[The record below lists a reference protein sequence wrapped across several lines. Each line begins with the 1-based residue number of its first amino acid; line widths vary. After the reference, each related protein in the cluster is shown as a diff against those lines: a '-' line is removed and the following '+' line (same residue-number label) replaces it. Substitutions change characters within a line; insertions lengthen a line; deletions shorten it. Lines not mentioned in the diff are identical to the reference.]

1 MPRASLPHIPP
12 LNVPHREQTQSSDC
26 LAACAAMVLAYL
38 GRPVD
43 YARLLAIL
51 QIGPVGAPRRNVLRL
66 TRLGL
71 DVTYREA
78 TFSLIAT
85 HLQAGQPVIAFVDT
99 GELAYW
105 SVTTNHAIVVIG
117 LEAEHVI
124 VHDPAFAATPQRIP
138 FGEFEVAWLN
148 CDNACAV
155 VTVCRPT

>member
-1 MPRASLPHIPP
+1 
-12 LNVPHREQTQSSDC
+12 
-26 LAACAAMVLAYL
+26 MVLAYL

-51 QIGPVGAPRRNVLRL
+51 QIGPLGAPRRNVWRL

-99 GELAYW
+99 GE
-105 SVTTNHAIVVIG
+105 
-117 LEAEHVI
+117 
-124 VHDPAFAATPQRIP
+124 
-138 FGEFEVAWLN
+138 FEVAWLN

-155 VTVCRPT
+155 VTVRRPT